1 MTAKESTS
9 ITRKDDQ
16 TQSLTKIESKS
27 SKENK
32 TERTS
37 PSSQQQLLL
46 LAKKFAIDGGLV
58 AQEKQM
64 PVADRALKKVQYDQ
78 IRKQKNIEAILI
90 KAIAYCNDENIAEK
104 ANADWFSRFLS
115 LAENVSN
122 ETMQG
127 LWAKILAGEISQPG
141 LFSLKSLI
149 TFQDMSIYDAK
160 LFAKLCSI
168 SCHDKAK
175 KNYYVLFGSS
185 QKPSLLNIF
194 NANRQ
199 ANINLSQFGLPYSDI
214 LALAENHLIFNQETE
229 MVFNNKEKTLS
240 LTYNGIE
247 LTLNG
252 KKSNAVLSYYKF
264 TQIGV
269 ELARLINNSPD
280 TNYLQNLKNTLGNH
294 FTVSSKNE

>member
-1 MTAKESTS
+1 MDSKEPIS
-9 ITRKDDQ
+9 ITNKNDNN
-16 TQSLTKIESKS
+16 TSLSKIESKQ
-27 SKENK
+27 NK
-32 TERTS
+32 ANNAERTS

-46 LAKKFAIDGGLV
+46 LAKSFAIDGALV
-58 AQEKQM
+58 AEEKQM
-64 PVADRALKKVQYDQ
+64 PVADRALRKTHYDQ
-78 IRKQKNIEAILI
+78 IRKQKNIETILK
-90 KAIAYCNDENIAEK
+90 KAIAYCNDENITEK

-168 SCHDKAK
+168 ACNDKAK

-194 NANRQ
+194 SARRIANV
-199 ANINLSQFGLPYSDI
+199 NLSQFSLPYSEI
-214 LALAENHLIFNQETE
+214 LALAENHLIFSQETE
-229 MVFNNKEKTLS
+229 MVFSNKEKPLQ
-240 LTYNGIE
+240 LEYNGIE
-247 LTLNG
+247 LSINA
-252 KKSNAVLSYYKF
+252 KKANAILSYYKF
-264 TQIGV
+264 TQTGV
-269 ELARLINNSPD
+269 ELARLINNSPN
-280 TNYLQNLKNTLGNH
+280 TTYLQSLKDTLSYH
-294 FTVSSKNE
+294 FNVLSKNE

>member
-1 MTAKESTS
+1 MTSKESTS
-9 ITRKDDQ
+9 ISNKDGSNK
-16 TQSLTKIESKS
+16 SLTKVETNKS
-27 SKENK
+27 NANNA
-32 TERTS
+32 ERTT

-58 AQEKQM
+58 AEEKQM

-78 IRKQKNIEAILI
+78 IRKQKNIEAILL
-90 KAIAYCNDENIAEK
+90 KAIAYCNDENITDK

-160 LFAKLCSI
+160 LFAKLCNI

-185 QKPSLLNIF
+185 QKPSLLNVF
-194 NANRQ
+194 SSNRQ

-214 LALAENHLIFNQETE
+214 LALAENNLLFSQETE
-229 MVFNNKEKTLS
+229 MVFINKEKNLV
-240 LTYNGIE
+240 LEYNGIE
-247 LTLNG
+247 LSLNA
-252 KKSNAVLSYYKF
+252 KKSNAILSYYKF
-264 TQIGV
+264 SQTGV
-269 ELARLINNSPD
+269 ELARLINNAPD
-280 TNYLQNLKNTLGNH
+280 TNYLQSLKNTLSYH
-294 FTVSSKNE
+294 FMVSSKSE